1 MRLIS
6 FLATIF
12 CKWPVYDQWNP
23 EVPYNVN
30 TSALLITYVAG
41 NTLFD
46 LLTLSLPLVAL
57 RGLQMDTHRKVMLS
71 TVFSFGSMSDIRA
84 SSLIE
89 LVLTISVAVLLL
101 PSSVCITPFSISSL
115 LKLLLPSSKVWSHH
129 LYK

>member
-1 MRLIS
+1 MGFVKVSLLLFYRRIFITHGFLWKSGILIGLITSFTLAILLVCEKPLNERMRLIS

-23 EVPYNVN
+23 EAPYNLN
-30 TSALLITYVAG
+30 ASALLITYVAG

-71 TVFSFGSMSDIRA
+71 VVFSFGSM
-84 SSLIE
+84 
-89 LVLTISVAVLLL
+89 
-101 PSSVCITPFSISSL
+101 
-115 LKLLLPSSKVWSHH
+115 
-129 LYK
+129 